1 MWDLWWVWV
10 SAALVLAILEIMAPA
25 FIFLG
30 FALGALA
37 VGLLLLLP
45 PAAAWLAGALP
56 LKLVVFALLSLL
68 AWLILH
74 KVFGLRKGQVKI
86 WHRDINDD

>member
-1 MWDLWWVWV
+1 MWDLWWVWI
-10 SAALVLAILEIMAPA
+10 SAALVLAILEIVAPA

-45 PAAAWLAGALP
+45 GIAAWLAGSLP
-56 LKLVVFALLSLL
+56 LTLVVFALLSLV
-68 AWLILH
+68 AWLVLH
-74 KVFGLRKGQVKI
+74 KVFALRKGQAKI

>member
-10 SAALVLAILEIMAPA
+10 SAALVLAILELVAPA

-45 PAAAWLAGALP
+45 VAATWLAGSLP
-56 LKLVVFALLSLL
+56 LKLVVFAVMSLL
-68 AWLILH
+68 AWLGLH
-74 KVFGLRKGQVKI
+74 KAFALRKGQAKI